1 MNDQVGHV
9 SDQIGLQAKNEEHV
23 EDVEYHFHR
32 IYGMEITI
40 ANACKCDYG
49 PVH

>member
-1 MNDQVGHV
+1 MNNQVGHV

-40 ANACKCDYG
+40 ANARECDYG